1 MVLRRGITRGILLL
15 ASLVALTGCPGS
27 GDRLRAD
34 ETTSVRRTANN
45 DVCFA
50 VHNAQDYQPVFISI
64 NPRAIPPPKQK
75 YTLMPPLTVKDAQ
88 LCIPPSFYTFTGNGQ
103 FIVKYI
109 LKSRTQ
115 SLPARSVV
123 VGVEALK
130 GEIYAFPLANNEI
143 TR

>member
-1 MVLRRGITRGILLL
+1 MVLRRGITRGMLLL
-15 ASLVALTGCPGS
+15 ASLLALTGCPGA
-27 GDRLRAD
+27 GDRLRPD
-34 ETTSVRRTANN
+34 ETTSVKRTATNE
-45 DVCFA
+45 VCFA

-64 NPRAIPPPKQK
+64 NPRAIPPSKQK
-75 YTLMPPLTVKDAQ
+75 YILRPPLTVKDAQ
-88 LCIPPSFYTFTGNGQ
+88 LCIPSSFYTFASDGQ

-115 SLPARSVV
+115 SVPTRSVV
-123 VGVEALK
+123 VGVEVSK